1 MLPTPISQRH
11 DHIIRLGFALCVVSV
26 TLLVGVSS
34 LVILLLRGEVTYFVT
49 SGGGRVRAGELADT
63 FVIETVENI
72 VRDRYTWTYVDIARA
87 HALFKARLHPRLLKE
102 FEQTIAP
109 QEVQI
114 AKEGKLGSGIALL
127 QTVITERKGL
137 ERLVVVQA
145 IRHKS
150 VGGTL
155 VFEDLTITIALVPL
169 SDQGRPQDLRVWAM
183 ADTVPLRVGAR

>member
-1 MLPTPISQRH
+1 MLTTPTSHRH
-11 DHIIRLGFALCVVSV
+11 DLIIRLAFALCVVSIA
-26 TLLVGVSS
+26 LLVGVTG
-34 LVILLLRGEVTYFVT
+34 LVVLLLRGEATYFVT
-49 SGGGRVRAGELADT
+49 SGGGRVRAGELSDT
-63 FVIETVENI
+63 FVLETVEDI
-72 VRDRYTWTYVDIARA
+72 VRERYTWTYVDIARA
-87 HALFKARLHPRLLKE
+87 HALFKVRLHPRLLKE
-102 FEQTIAP
+102 FEQKIAP

-114 AKEGKLGSGIALL
+114 AKEGKIGSGIAVL
-127 QTVITERKGL
+127 QTVITQRQGL

-155 VFEDLTITIALVPL
+155 VYEDLTITIALVPL